1 MEELAYPDLLER
13 WWEAH
18 GATPPGWEPPTEPV
32 VRAWGRAVLTE
43 VVVERWDAAPPRAG
57 DSRPPDRD
65 VVDLRALAQT
75 PIDPPKHWLEIRVID
90 DDDAPVAGVKVTLV
104 RPDGARERSSTDDDG
119 VARWRKLPSGRARV
133 IFDDDAAV
141 FAEVG

>member
-1 MEELAYPDLLER
+1 LER
-13 WWEAH
+13 WD
-18 GATPPGWEPPTEPV
+18 
-32 VRAWGRAVLTE
+32 
-43 VVVERWDAAPPRAG
+43 VEPPRAG

-65 VVDLRALAQT
+65 VVDLRELAER
-75 PIDPPKHWLEIRVID
+75 PIDPPKHWLEIRVVD
-90 DDDAPVAGVKVTLV
+90 EDDAPVAGVKVTLV
-104 RPDGARERSSTDDDG
+104 RPDGARERASTDDDG